1 MLREAHDGGSF
12 DAGLTLAEIAYR
24 DRDVDGA
31 ITMLSEMVENGGLV
45 YGSAAADMIG
55 DIQVAE
61 GDVAAGRRAYRQA
74 MAIGQRDWSV
84 VAAIDLAKTFSDGD
98 AAAHVEARSLLEQA
112 AASGHPIQA
121 PHAADLL
128 GDLLLDEGDRE
139 GARDA
144 YRQAVDAGDAVL
156 VAARA
161 ARPGSGAE

>member
-1 MLREAHDGGSF
+1 MLASTKAALGQLLVNEDRWDEGKRMLREARDGGSF

-31 ITMLSEMVENGGLV
+31 MAMLERDGENGGLV

-84 VAAIDLAKTFSDGD
+84 IAAIDLAKT
-98 AAAHVEARSLLEQA
+98 LL
-112 AASGHPIQA
+112 
-121 PHAADLL
+121 
-128 GDLLLDEGDRE
+128 RRRRC
-139 GARDA
+139 GAR
-144 YRQAVDAGDAVL
+144 RGQVP
-156 VAARA
+156 ARA
-161 ARPGSGAE
+161 GGGQRPPDPGPARRRPAGRPAPRRG